1 MVSRAV
7 RRAEAFFEVLVAG
20 FGGWLLVMLTIS
32 LMGLQDSEILS
43 SPVGLAGAL
52 IAEATITLLLI
63 RFLEISSF
71 SGDGGVFA
79 LLRWSPAE
87 LLIGLASVPFLF
99 LAVIFS
105 GLAFELTFPQYASE
119 GNPLLEKINT
129 MLDLAVFIIAGV
141 YAGGIKEEVQ
151 RGFILLRFEK
161 HLGGIAAGLVLWSL
175 VFGLGHYE
183 QGWSSAFSAGVLGL
197 IFGCIFLWK
206 RNLLTAISV
215 HAVYDV
221 AVLLFY
227 WNYVRN

>member
-1 MVSRAV
+1 MVCRAV

-71 SGDGGVFA
+71 SGDGGVFT
-79 LLRWSPAE
+79 LLRWSPVE

-119 GNPLLEKINT
+119 GNPLLEKNK
-129 MLDLAVFIIAGV
+129 
-141 YAGGIKEEVQ
+141 Y
-151 RGFILLRFEK
+151 
-161 HLGGIAAGLVLWSL
+161 
-175 VFGLGHYE
+175 
-183 QGWSSAFSAGVLGL
+183 
-197 IFGCIFLWK
+197 
-206 RNLLTAISV
+206 
-215 HAVYDV
+215 HA
-221 AVLLFY
+221 
-227 WNYVRN
+227 